1 MEAAGMRM
9 RTGRVRTLFA
19 VIAVVAIFCGLEGM
33 RKRSQRFAKN
43 AAECQELEADFL
55 FRVGVADEGM
65 AFRQKQAHAD
75 PNSGY
80 AKSSWLGGQTNGTRP
95 CASHHIANDEKSN
108 TNVLQSSPGGFFQTI
123 NPCPIENCR
132 FHRPF

>member
-1 MEAAGMRM
+1 MKKPC
-9 RTGRVRTLFA
+9 RVRTLFA

-65 AFRQKQAHAD
+65 AFRQKQARATRTL
-75 PNSGY
+75 N
-80 AKSSWLGGQTNGTRP
+80 AKEQLAWWTNEWNEAMRQSSYCKRRKIEYQR
-95 CASHHIANDEKSN
+95 
-108 TNVLQSSPGGFFQTI
+108 VQSSPGGFFQTI